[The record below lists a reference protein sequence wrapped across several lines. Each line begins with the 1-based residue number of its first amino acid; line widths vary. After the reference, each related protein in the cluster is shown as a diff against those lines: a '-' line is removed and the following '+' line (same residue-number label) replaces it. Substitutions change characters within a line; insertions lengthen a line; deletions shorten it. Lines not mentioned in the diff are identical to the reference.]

1 MREVR
6 SPVMPRIRA
15 AHIDEH
21 KELTR
26 REILASAAELFR
38 LDGYSD
44 TTLRDIAAYVGIGRT
59 TLYEYFTDKE
69 DVLVHLV
76 EETIPGVVDEL
87 LADLPDELSAR
98 QRLSELIVR
107 GLAFVSNDDSLGS
120 TLMREL
126 PKLSRT
132 AQRRV
137 RTAHIRLQV
146 EMIRI
151 CRLGIESGEFRSFE
165 PEDAGR
171 LVYQLM
177 MAAGQGL
184 VRDAD
189 AKQKMHHVADTVVRF
204 VFEGLAH

>member
-1 MREVR
+1 
-6 SPVMPRIRA
+6 MPRIRA

-26 REILASAAELFR
+26 REILDAAAELFR
-38 LDGYSD
+38 LDGYSE

-76 EETIPGVVDEL
+76 EETIPGVVDGL
-87 LADLPDELSAR
+87 VTDLPSGLTAR
-98 QRLSELIVR
+98 ERLSELIVR
-107 GLAFVSNDDSLGS
+107 GLAFVSNDDTLGA
-120 TLMREL
+120 TLMREV
-126 PKLSRT
+126 PKLGKP

-137 RTAHIRLQV
+137 RAAHGRIQA
-146 EMIRI
+146 EMITI
-151 CRLGIESGEFRSFE
+151 CRAGIESGEFRPFE

-177 MAAGQGL
+177 MSAGQGL

-189 AKQKMHHVADTVVRF
+189 AKQKLHHVADTLVRF
-204 VFEGLAH
+204 VFEGLAAG